1 MKRSTRRLIFL
12 AAIVIAGAAAG
23 WWYFGRPMPLDV
35 VRPARGNAVEAV
47 YATGAVEPVFWAKVS
62 STSVGRIVEI
72 KVKEGQ
78 AVKAGDILVRLDD
91 REATARLEE
100 ARAALKFLKEELARY
115 AKLAESNIASR
126 QAYQR
131 IVSQHAAAV
140 AAEAAARQRLTDLTL
155 RAPLDGDILRLDG
168 NVGEVVKAGD
178 VLVWVGKCCP
188 MRIEAEVDE
197 EDIPLVKKGQKVL
210 VRADAF
216 PGRSFIAVVGS
227 ITPKGDPVSKNYRV
241 RITLPSDTPLRFG
254 MTTEVN
260 IIAREAENALLVPF
274 SAVRAGHVWIVVEG
288 RAKRVPVKTGIV
300 GDRRIQ
306 ITRGLTGDEAVI
318 ADPPAGLKP
327 GTRVAPRRPAGDGA
341 GDAAGAG
348 AG

>member
-1 MKRSTRRLIFL
+1 MRRSLRRLL
-12 AAIVIAGAAAG
+12 TVAVLVVVAGAAA
-23 WWYFGRPMPLDV
+23 WWFLGRPLPVGV
-35 VRPARGNAVEAV
+35 VTPVRGDAVEAV

-62 STSVGRIVEI
+62 STGVGRIVDI
-72 KVKEGQ
+72 RVKEGD
-78 AVKAGDILVRLDD
+78 AVKAGDILVQLDD
-91 REATARLEE
+91 REAKARLAETH
-100 ARAALKFLKEELARY
+100 AALKFLQEELARY

-155 RAPLDGDILRLDG
+155 RAPLDGDVLRLDG

-178 VLVWVGKCCP
+178 VLAWVGKCCP

-197 EDIPLVKKGQKVL
+197 EDIPSVKRGQAVL

-216 PGRSFIAVVGS
+216 PGKSFTATVGS

-241 RITLPSDTPLRFG
+241 RITLPGDTPLRIG

-260 IIAREAENALLVPF
+260 IIVRQAENALLVPF
-274 SAVRAGHVWIVVEG
+274 SAVRAGHVWTVVDG
-288 RAKRVPVKTGIV
+288 RARRIPVQSGIV

-306 ITRGLTGDEAVI
+306 ITGGLKGDETII
-318 ADPPAGLKP
+318 ADPPADIADGA
-327 GTRVAPRRPAGDGA
+327 RVAPRPAPTAKDG
-341 GDAAGAG
+341 
-348 AG
+348 

>member
-1 MKRSTRRLIFL
+1 MWWFL
-12 AAIVIAGAAAG
+12 
-23 WWYFGRPMPLDV
+23 GRPIQVAVAKPS
-35 VRPARGNAVEAV
+35 RGDAVEAV

-62 STSVGRIVEI
+62 STGVGRIVEI
-72 KVKEGQ
+72 KVKEGDP
-78 AVKAGDILVRLDD
+78 VKAGDVLIRLDD
-91 REATARLEE
+91 REATARLSE
-100 ARAALKFLKEELARY
+100 ARASLKFLQEELARY
-115 AKLAESNIASR
+115 SKLAESNIASR

-131 IVSQHAAAV
+131 IISQHAAAV

-155 RAPLDGDILRLDG
+155 RAPLDGDVLRLDG

-197 EDIPLVKKGQKVL
+197 EDIPLVKRGQKVL

-216 PGRSFIAVVGS
+216 PGKSFVAVVSS

-241 RITLPSDTPLRFG
+241 RITLPGDLPLRIG

-260 IIAREAENALLVPF
+260 IVAREAKNALLVPF
-274 SAVRAGHVWIVVEG
+274 TAVRAGHVWVVTGG
-288 RAKRVPVKTGIV
+288 RARRVPVKTGIV

-306 ITRGLTGDEAVI
+306 IVAGLKGDEVVI
-318 ADPPAGLKP
+318 ADPPTGLKSDARVR
-327 GTRVAPRRPAGDGA
+327 TRPLAMDGDG
-341 GDAAGAG
+341 
-348 AG
+348 